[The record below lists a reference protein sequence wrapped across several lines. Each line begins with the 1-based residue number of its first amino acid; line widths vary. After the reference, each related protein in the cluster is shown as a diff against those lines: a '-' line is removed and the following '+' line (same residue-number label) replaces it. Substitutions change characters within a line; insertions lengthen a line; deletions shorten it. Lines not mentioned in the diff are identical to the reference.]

1 MSKRIVITVISLALL
16 LPAMAAAQMS
26 TQMQR
31 VFDDTTRLQALL
43 IDVSSD
49 HQFSESVWRV
59 VGNEANM
66 LANRV
71 YAGTR
76 GWRSESAGAATELRR
91 HVRLFRQAAR
101 AGNATVAKQHATEAL
116 PHANTIAARIRGTM

>member
-1 MSKRIVITVISLALL
+1 MSKRILITMISLALL

-26 TQMQR
+26 TQTQR

-43 IDVSSD
+43 IDASSD

-66 LANRV
+66 LANRI

-76 GWRSESAGAATELRR
+76 GWRAESGRAATELRR
-91 HVRLFRQAAR
+91 HVRMFRRAAL
-101 AGNATVAKQHATEAL
+101 AGNGTDAKLHATAAL
-116 PHANTIAARIRGTM
+116 PHANTVADRIRGTM